1 MGEKN
6 LTTLMKNNNFTKA
19 EQESFEKIVKL
30 AKLQY
35 DGSSDDVKNDI
46 KRQVDKVINDENK

>member
-19 EQESFEKIVKL
+19 EQESFEKIMKL